1 MVKRFSVK
9 AFVLATVLHLAGMV
23 VLFDASFRAL
33 RASKS
38 TGVQLDPLWLTMASW
53 IWESMPMATVHLF
66 PRLVLPHF
74 YFVIVIMWSFVVG
87 AIVGFLIPRVSQ
99 RHLTN
104 R

>member
-9 AFVLATVLHLAGMV
+9 AFILATVLHFGGMLA
-23 VLFDASFRAL
+23 LLDASFRVL

-38 TGVQLDPLWLTMASW
+38 TGVQLDPLWLTVASW
-53 IWESMPMATVHLF
+53 IWESVPMATVHLI
-66 PRLVLPHF
+66 PRLVLPF

-99 RHLTN
+99 RHLTS